1 MSLVTG
7 KNRMKASL
15 ALWLALQTGQADAA
29 WMLEAQ
35 EGLRIVIVEG
45 EDAIFNVRQRVARE
59 AIIQVEDEN
68 RKPVAGAL
76 LTLTAPR
83 QGASVVFGNGLNN
96 ITLTTDEFG
105 RAVVRGMRPNSAQ
118 GKFSIRITAVKD
130 NLKGSM
136 EWQVSNVAGAAA
148 AGGVS
153 AKVIA
158 LIAAAGAG
166 AVAGVVAATRSGPG
180 SPAPP
185 PPTVISPGTVTVGP
199 PR

>member
-1 MSLVTG
+1 VSLFQG
-7 KNRMKASL
+7 KNRMRASL
-15 ALWLALQTGQADAA
+15 ALWLAIHTVQADAA
-29 WMLEAQ
+29 WMQEAQ
-35 EGLRIVIVEG
+35 GGLRIVIVEG

-68 RKPVAGAL
+68 RKPVAGAI

-105 RAVVRGMRPNSAQ
+105 RAVVRGMRPNGAQ

-130 NLKGSM
+130 NLKGST

-153 AKVIA
+153 AKMIA

-166 AVAGVVAATRSGPG
+166 AVAGAVAATRGNG
-180 SPAPP
+180 SPAAP

>member
-1 MSLVTG
+1 MSVFPA
-7 KNRMKASL
+7 KNCLRASL
-15 ALWLALQTGQADAA
+15 ALWLAIHSAQADAA
-29 WMLEAQ
+29 WVQEAQ
-35 EGLRIVIVEG
+35 GGLRIVIVEG
-45 EDAIFNVRQRVARE
+45 EDAILNVRQRVARE

-105 RAVVRGMRPNSAQ
+105 RAVVRGMRPNGAQ

-130 NLKGSM
+130 NLKGSA

-166 AVAGVVAATRSGPG
+166 AAAGAIAATRGNGGP
-180 SPAPP
+180 AAP